1 MKGRFNFM
9 KQNFNVEKTQKYR
22 GKIFRTRHF
31 SKEGGTPL
39 WKNQKNRVNLL
50 QPLAPRHIDVVRRS
64 DKGSTYVG
72 RGRGRGYIGRPISY
86 KIKLNFIFARKT
98 LIFFIKTI

>member
-31 SKEGGTPL
+31 SKEGGTPYG
-39 WKNQKNRVNLL
+39 KIEK
-50 QPLAPRHIDVVRRS
+50 
-64 DKGSTYVG
+64 
-72 RGRGRGYIGRPISY
+72 IG
-86 KIKLNFIFARKT
+86 
-98 LIFFIKTI
+98 

>member
-1 MKGRFNFM
+1 MNKSFFKRRGYPYGT
-9 KQNFNVEKTQKYR
+9 VE
-22 GKIFRTRHF
+22 
-31 SKEGGTPL
+31 
-39 WKNQKNRVNLL
+39 KNRVNLL
-50 QPLAPRHIDVVRRS
+50 PPLAPRHIDVVRRS
-64 DKGSTYVG
+64 DKGSTYIG

>member
-1 MKGRFNFM
+1 MGIYPALG
-9 KQNFNVEKTQKYR
+9 T
-22 GKIFRTRHF
+22 RTY
-31 SKEGGTPL
+31 
-39 WKNQKNRVNLL
+39 
-50 QPLAPRHIDVVRRS
+50 I
-64 DKGSTYVG
+64 G